1 MKVLPLGD
9 EVADALRP
17 SAVSALRAAVSQDLR
32 IVLTFIKYAEN
43 MAHLTT
49 SKGARLTRLTNTD
62 VSDFYYGTT
71 VTGVLMRPIDDR
83 GSHLAIDGTR
93 TSLSTVYSVA
103 ILAVGLSLKDA
114 IE

>member
-9 EVADALRP
+9 QVADALRP
-17 SAVSALRAAVSQDLR
+17 SAVAALSAAVSQDLR

-49 SKGARLTRLTNTD
+49 SRGTRLTRLTNTD

-71 VTGVLMRPIDDR
+71 AAGVLMRAIDDQ
-83 GSHLAIDGTR
+83 GSPLVVDGAE
-93 TSLSTVYSVA
+93 TSLSAVYAVA

-114 IE
+114 I